1 MHPNPSVDTGVIP
14 LMGTAMQTPR
24 SDRSFQHT
32 HGTRFPARI
41 HETFPELEARGTQ
54 VLEYYSCVL
63 VDLRSNPAG

>member
-1 MHPNPSVDTGVIP
+1 MIP

-54 VLEYYSCVL
+54 VLEYCYSSTRVL
-63 VDLRSNPAG
+63 LLKYYY